1 MLWTKASVMTALVVV
16 VFLITA
22 VTQIDTA
29 STLKI
34 NVIDEQT
41 LWKAG

>member
-1 MLWTKASVMTALVVV
+1 MAAFVEAFVTLVVTT

-22 VTQIDTA
+22 VAQFDIA

>member
-1 MLWTKASVMTALVVV
+1 MAAFVEALVTT

-22 VTQIDTA
+22 IAQFDIA